1 MLPDNLYDFLKWFAI
16 AGIPA
21 IGLAYSKLA
30 AVWGL
35 PYGTQIPETLDII
48 SVLLAAFLMWKNYTF
63 KKSFDIYTAPKVQP
77 DATPITLDYED
88 EETAEEGE

>member
-1 MLPDNLYDFLKWFAI
+1 MLPNNLYDFLKWFAI

-30 AVWGL
+30 VVWGL

-48 SVLLAAFLMWKNYTF
+48 SVLLAAFLMWKNYQF
-63 KKSFDIYTAPKVQP
+63 KKDFDIYTAPKAQP
-77 DATPITLDYED
+77 DSTPVYLEED
-88 EETAEEGE
+88 SEEEAE